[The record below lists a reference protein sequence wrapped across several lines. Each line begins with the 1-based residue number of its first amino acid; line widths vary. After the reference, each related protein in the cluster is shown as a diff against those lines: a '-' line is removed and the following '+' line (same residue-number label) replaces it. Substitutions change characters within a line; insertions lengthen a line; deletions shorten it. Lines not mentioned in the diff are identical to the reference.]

1 MNTRE
6 SFFLLL
12 ATYLNIDTGSISES
26 NTFDELGLDSMDAV
40 DVVMQVEEKYD
51 ITVDDADL
59 ASFTTVGDAL
69 TYIENSISNKTQG
82 TNMPETKPQSAA
94 QEATINETEARTI
107 IHGALVARG
116 IKMDGKEVTKKLV
129 DDILDIAEELSFDGL
144 VAGKGIKMQDF
155 MTIEVREHAATTYKV
170 PDVKNPGQFL
180 TGTVPA
186 GKHVGV
192 IISDKLKE
200 ALNAS
205 NDSLVE

>member
-51 ITVDDADL
+51 ITVDDAAL
-59 ASFTTVGDAL
+59 ASFITVGDAL